1 MKPSKASANHPS
13 VIFITGTTGFVGAFL
28 LAELLRVY
36 PSHCRMICLVRCAS
50 SIDPLQRLRETMISY
65 QIWNGNDEHRLI
77 ALRGDL
83 SKSSFG
89 LDEQVFQSLVDQI
102 DLIFHCAAN
111 VNFILSAHQLARDN
125 VFGTR
130 EVLHLATSHPSKS
143 IPLHFISTLSVLSS
157 SKSNGYAHTK
167 WMAECLI
174 NQAIKVG
181 LSAKIYR
188 LGLIG
193 PHSRTGVANPK
204 DLYTLMFTAMLGM
217 HCYPQTLQ
225 GCPTVLPVD
234 LTARSV
240 VHLSRLANHPA
251 EHVYHLIHP
260 KNRMQMDEVIEGLHR
275 CDMTMRKVDKDQWEV
290 QVNKLCDQKSEY
302 ECVKKFFFVE
312 QFGAGES
319 EGHVS
324 NAEYQAAV
332 SDLHLPTIDK
342 EYAYRWLTFILD
354 KKNSR
359 V

>member
-1 MKPSKASANHPS
+1 
-13 VIFITGTTGFVGAFL
+13 
-28 LAELLRVY
+28 

-50 SIDPLQRLRETMISY
+50 SIDPLQRLRQTMISY
-65 QIWNGNDEHRLI
+65 LIWNENDEYRLI

-89 LDEQVFQSLVDQI
+89 LDEQVFQSLVDQV
-102 DLIFHCAAN
+102 DLIFHCAVN
-111 VNFILSAHQLARDN
+111 VNFILSAHQPAKDN

-130 EVLHLATSHPSKS
+130 EVLRLATSHPSRS
-143 IPLHFISTLSVLSS
+143 IPVHFISILSVLSS
-157 SKSNGYAHTK
+157 SKSNGYAQTK

-188 LGLIG
+188 PGLIG

-204 DLYTLMFTAMLGM
+204 DLYTLLFAAMLGM
-217 HCYPQTLQ
+217 HCYPQILQ
-225 GCPTVLPVD
+225 GCRMVLLVD
-234 LTARSV
+234 LIARSL
-240 VHLSRLANHPA
+240 VHLSRLPNHSA

-275 CDMTMRKVDKDQWEV
+275 CDMKMRKVDNDEWEV
-290 QVNKLCDQKSEY
+290 QVNRWCDQKCEY
-302 ECVKKFFFVE
+302 ECVKKCFFIE

-319 EGHVS
+319 EGPVS

-342 EYAYRWLTFILD
+342 EYAYRWLT
-354 KKNSR
+354 
-359 V
+359 